1 MNRLNTLTRSG
12 IRWGAPWPKNADR
25 QVVADRCTKQWG
37 EPGIF
42 KEWSPLEYSVQ
53 FREEKDR
60 TLFLLRWG
68 V

>member
-1 MNRLNTLTRSG
+1 MNHLNTLTRAG
-12 IRWGAPWPKNADR
+12 ILLGAPWPNNVDR
-25 QVVADRCTKQWG
+25 QEVKAWCIKQWG